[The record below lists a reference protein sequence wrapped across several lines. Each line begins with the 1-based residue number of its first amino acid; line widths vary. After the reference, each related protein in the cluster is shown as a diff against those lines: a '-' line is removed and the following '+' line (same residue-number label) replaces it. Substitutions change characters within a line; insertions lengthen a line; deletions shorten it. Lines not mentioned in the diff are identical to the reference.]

1 MKRAAGLMVGISL
14 GSSLVQAA
22 PLSPQDFAFGL
33 PVITNQEAA
42 AYRFSLPLTVYQDSA
57 REDLGDIR
65 LFNAA
70 GVAVPFSLLRP
81 GVHAPI
87 HKPVLAEPAE
97 SLAAPERATL
107 EVWGEPDPVNANDY
121 LFDLAAHAPVSRVNV
136 VLPDVNTTVGAELSS
151 RRTAKEPW
159 RFVTRAGFYRLKTAD
174 AEQQNAPLEVGV
186 DEDRYWRARITNS
199 AGPPPEP
206 LRLHVEWVPNEITFL
221 AQGQGPFLLAYG
233 NSTATRAEADLS
245 QIPATVQVAAAA
257 VGSRRV
263 LGGSTRLVG
272 KPAAFPWMR
281 AVLWS
286 VLLLAVVLL
295 AWMAYRLANEPGR

>member
-42 AYRFSLPLTVYQDSA
+42 AYRFSLP
-57 REDLGDIR
+57 R
-65 LFNAA
+65 
-70 GVAVPFSLLRP
+70 
-81 GVHAPI
+81 
-87 HKPVLAEPAE
+87 
-97 SLAAPERATL
+97 
-107 EVWGEPDPVNANDY
+107 
-121 LFDLAAHAPVSRVNV
+121 
-136 VLPDVNTTVGAELSS
+136 
-151 RRTAKEPW
+151 
-159 RFVTRAGFYRLKTAD
+159 
-174 AEQQNAPLEVGV
+174 
-186 DEDRYWRARITNS
+186 
-199 AGPPPEP
+199 
-206 LRLHVEWVPNEITFL
+206 VPNEITFL

-245 QIPATVQVAAAA
+245 QIPATVQIAAAA